1 MLKVFS
7 YLRKRDWLLVLFS
20 MVFIVVQV
28 AFDLSL
34 PDYMAQITTLV
45 QTEGSQMSDILIEG
59 AKMLTCALG
68 SLVAT
73 IFTGFFIARISA
85 TLAWTLRRQ
94 IFYKTMSFSLEEMK
108 SFSTASLITRSTND
122 ITQVQ
127 LFIVMGLQAM
137 IKSPI
142 TAIWAITKISN
153 KAWQWTAVTAGAV
166 IFLLIMLAVLIT
178 LAMPKFK
185 RIQVLTDELN
195 RVTREQL
202 TGIRVVR
209 AYNAEDFQDAKF
221 ESANRNLTR
230 NNLFANNV
238 MAFMSPGMMLIM
250 SGLTLSIY
258 WVGTYLIDAA
268 GMVDKLGVFSDMVV
282 FSSYAMQVVMAFMM
296 LTVSFIMFPR
306 ASVAAHRINEVL
318 GTQPK
323 ITDGQVGDT
332 AGNLANAQASDE
344 TVDVADAQAVD
355 TAISSISSTA
365 SAGYG
370 EIEFRHVD
378 FQYPDAKAPVL
389 HDLTFTARS
398 GETVAI
404 IGATGSGKSSILNLI
419 PRFYDATA
427 GEILVDGLNV
437 KDYKLAAL
445 RNKIGYVPQKATLF
459 KGSVESNVAF
469 GDNGKEAPSEEWI
482 RKALDIAQA
491 TEFVEQ
497 MEGGLQAEIAQL
509 GTNVSGGQKQRLSIA
524 RAVCRRPEIYL
535 FDDSFSALDF
545 KTDKLVRAALKEQT
559 AGTTT
564 LVVAQRVGTVLEA
577 DKIIVLDEGRIV
589 GQGTHAELLGTCA
602 IYREIAESQ
611 LTEEE
616 IERARR

>member
-166 IFLLIMLAVLIT
+166 VFLLIMLAVLIT

-185 RIQVLTDELN
+185 RIQVLTDDLN

-332 AGNLANAQASDE
+332 AGNLTNAQASDE
-344 TVDVADAQAVD
+344 IVDAADAQVAD
-355 TAISSISSTA
+355 TAISSVSSTA
-365 SAGYG
+365 SSGHG

-469 GDNGKEAPSEEWI
+469 GDNGKEALSEEWI

-589 GQGTHAELLGTCA
+589 GQGTHAELLETCA

>member
-1 MLKVFS
+1 MLKMFH
-7 YLRKRDWLLVLFS
+7 YLRRQDWLLVLLAV
-20 MVFIVVQV
+20 VFIIVQV
-28 AFDLSL
+28 AFDLTL
-34 PDYMAQITTLV
+34 PDYMAEITTLV
-45 QTEGSQMSDILIEG
+45 QTEGSQMSDILAEG
-59 AKMLTCALG
+59 AKMLACAFG

-73 IFTGFFIARISA
+73 VCTGFFIARVSA
-85 TLAWTLRRQ
+85 ALAWTLRRQ
-94 IFYKTMSFSLEEMK
+94 IFYKTMAFSLEEMK

-127 LFIVMGLQAM
+127 MFIVMGLQAM

-142 TAIWAITKISN
+142 TAVWAIVKISD
-153 KAWQWTAVTAGAV
+153 KAWQWTLVTAVAV
-166 IFLLIMLAVLIT
+166 VFLLIMLSVLIG
-178 LAMPKFK
+178 LAIPKFK
-185 RIQVLTDELN
+185 RIQAMTDDLN
-195 RVTREQL
+195 RVTREHL

-209 AYNAEDFQDAKF
+209 AYNAESFQDAKF
-221 ESANRNLTR
+221 ETANASLTR

-250 SGLTLSIY
+250 SGLTLAIY
-258 WVGTYLIDAA
+258 WVGAYLIDAA

-282 FSSYAMQVVMAFMM
+282 FSSYAMQVVMSFMM
-296 LTVSFIMFPR
+296 LTVSFVMFPR
-306 ASVAAHRINEVL
+306 ASVAAHRIGEVL
-318 GTQPK
+318 GTK
-323 ITDGQVGDT
+323 LRITDGTAGDT
-332 AGNLANAQASDE
+332 MEEAAGKASS
-344 TVDVADAQAVD
+344 QR
-355 TAISSISSTA
+355 
-365 SAGYG
+365 G

-378 FQYPDAKAPVL
+378 FQYPDAKAPAL
-389 HDLTFTARS
+389 HDLTFTVKS

-404 IGATGSGKSSILNLI
+404 IGSTGSGKSSILNLI

-427 GEILVDGLNV
+427 GEILVDGVNV
-437 KDYKLAAL
+437 KNYKLAAL
-445 RNKIGYVPQKATLF
+445 RNKIGYVPQKAILF

-469 GDNGKEAPSEEWI
+469 GDNGKEASSKEWI

-491 TEFVEQ
+491 SEFVEQ

-524 RAVCRRPEIYL
+524 RAVYRRPEIYL

-589 GQGTHAELLGTCA
+589 GQGTHAELLKTCD